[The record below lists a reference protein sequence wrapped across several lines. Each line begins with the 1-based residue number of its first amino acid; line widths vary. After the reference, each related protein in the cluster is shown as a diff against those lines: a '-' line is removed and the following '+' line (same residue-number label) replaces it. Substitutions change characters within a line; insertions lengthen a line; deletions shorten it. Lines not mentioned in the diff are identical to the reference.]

1 MIFLFFITR
10 TNFYLCAPNTLPRA
24 LTSKFVNRPL
34 LLLLPALA
42 ALGLTTQCQSSKPA
56 VTAAV
61 APATTPAAPKEYS
74 YTTAPND
81 PLGVRVYQLANGL
94 TVYLSD
100 YKNAPRIQT
109 YLAVRAGSKN
119 DPATATGLAH
129 YLEHMVFKGTSRLG
143 TKDWSKEKP
152 ELDKIEALY
161 ETYRGE
167 RNDPAARKRTYH
179 QIDSISG
186 VAARYA
192 VPNEYDKL
200 MGSMG
205 AKGSN
210 AHTSNEETVYQEDIP
225 SNQLE
230 KWAAVQSERLKEMV
244 PRLFHT
250 ELEAVYEEKNRGL
263 DSDFSKEF
271 EALNASLYPTHPYGT
286 QTTIGTIEHLQ
297 NPSITEIKKYFGQY
311 YVPNN
316 LALCLSGDLDYDQ
329 TIRLIDKYFGGLES
343 KPVPTF
349 ISPVEKPLTTPI
361 TKEVVG
367 PQSENVM
374 LGYRFAGKATRDA
387 LRLRML
393 DKILTNG
400 QAGLFDLDLNQQQK
414 VLQAQTFADL
424 NDDYS
429 THVLYGT
436 PRQGQQLADVQA
448 LMLAEIAKVKR
459 GDFPDW
465 LIPAIVNNEKLTRTK
480 SYESNEARA
489 SALYESFIE
498 RVSWADYL
506 KQNDDFATIT
516 KAEIIKFA
524 NDNYG
529 SNYVAVFKRN
539 GEDPNKVKVIK
550 PAITPVPANRDA
562 ASAFYTEVS
571 KLPSTELQPVFIDYK
586 KDIQTANIKPGLP
599 LYYTKNSEN
608 GLFSL
613 FYAIDLGTN
622 NNPLLDVATDY
633 LQYLGTGQYSAAQ
646 LQQEFYKLG
655 CSFAVSS
662 SQDRVLISLS
672 GLDSNLEPAMQLFE
686 QLLNNPR
693 PDAAALKNQVAGI
706 LKQRQDAKLNKGVI
720 LNQAMLNYAKYG
732 PRNPFTSVVPEAQLK
747 ALKPE
752 QLTSLLKSLPTYQHR
767 VLYYGPRPI
776 TELNTETSPQSKL
789 NPATGKREIQLGAV
803 GKRRGNGI
811 ADVLYSLHRT
821 PASLKPTP
829 PAKDFAEQP
838 LKDKKVYWV
847 DYKMV
852 QAEILFL
859 TKGDTYDR
867 LMVPTV
873 ALYNEYFGGG
883 MGSIVFQDLRESKAL
898 AYSAMSR
905 YANADKTGR
914 SNYIVS
920 YIGTQ
925 SDKLP
930 EAMAGMEG
938 LLTDMPLADANLAI
952 AKQSIRNSIATDRI
966 THEGVLLSYERA
978 RRLGLDYDVRRDVYD
993 QTQNMTFGELQKFQQ
1008 VKIKGQNQVIL
1019 VIGAK
1024 DRLNFKELAKYG
1036 TVQQL
1041 TLKEIFGY

>member
-1 MIFLFFITR
+1 M
-10 TNFYLCAPNTLPRA
+10 
-24 LTSKFVNRPL
+24 NRPL

-56 VTAAV
+56 ATAATTAPAVTA
-61 APATTPAAPKEYS
+61 PTPRAYRYE
-74 YTTAPND
+74 TAPND
-81 PLGVRVYQLANGL
+81 PLGVRVYTLANGL
-94 TVYLSD
+94 KVYLSD

-161 ETYRGE
+161 EVYRGE
-167 RNDPAARKRTYH
+167 RNDPLARKRTYH

-200 MGSMG
+200 MGSIG

-311 YVPNN
+311 YVPGNM
-316 LALCLSGDLDYDQ
+316 ALCLSGDLDYDQ
-329 TIRLIDKYFGGLES
+329 TIRLIDKYFGELPA
-343 KPVPTF
+343 KPAPTF
-349 ISPVEKPLTTPI
+349 TAPVEKPITTPLV
-361 TKEVVG
+361 KQVVG
-367 PQSENVM
+367 PASENVM
-374 LGYRFAGKATRDA
+374 LGYRLPGKATRDA

-436 PRQGQQLADVQA
+436 PRQGQKLEEVQA
-448 LMLAEIAKVKR
+448 LMLAEVAKVKR
-459 GDFPDW
+459 GDFPAW
-465 LIPAIVNNEKLTRTK
+465 LIPAIVNNEKLGRTK

-489 SALYESFIE
+489 SAMYESFIE
-498 RVSWADYL
+498 RVSWADYVQ
-506 KQNDDFATIT
+506 QNEDFATIT
-516 KAEIIKFA
+516 KAEIVKFA

-529 SNYVAVFKRN
+529 QNYVAVFKRT
-539 GEDPNKVKVIK
+539 GEDPNKVKVVK

-571 KLPSTELQPVFIDYK
+571 KLPNTELQPVFIDYK
-586 KDIQTANIKPGLP
+586 TDIEQDTIKPGLL
-599 LYYTKNSEN
+599 LYATRNREN
-608 GLFSL
+608 KLFSL

-693 PDAAALKNQVAGI
+693 TDAAALKNQVAGI

-732 PRNPFTSVVPEAQLK
+732 PRNPFTDMVPEAQLK
-747 ALKPE
+747 TLKPE
-752 QLTSLLKSLPTYQHR
+752 QLTALLKSLPTYQHR
-767 VLYYGPRPI
+767 VLYYGPREVAGI
-776 TELNTETSPQSKL
+776 TNVIRTE
-789 NPATGKREIQLGAV
+789 
-803 GKRRGNGI
+803 
-811 ADVLYSLHRT
+811 HRT
-821 PASLKPTP
+821 PAILKPDP
-829 PAKDFAEQP
+829 AAKDFAEQP

-859 TKGDTYDR
+859 TKGDIYDR
-867 LMVPTV
+867 TMAPTV

-914 SNYIVS
+914 SNYILS

-978 RRLGLDYDVRRDVYD
+978 RRLGLDYDLRRDVYD
-993 QTQNMTFGELQKFQQ
+993 QTQNMTFAELQKFQQ
-1008 VKIKGQNQVIL
+1008 AKIRGQNQVIL
-1019 VIGAK
+1019 VIGSK

>member
-1 MIFLFFITR
+1 MTK
-10 TNFYLCAPNTLPRA
+10 P
-24 LTSKFVNRPL
+24 S

-42 ALGLTTQCQSSKPA
+42 ALVLTTQCQSSKPA
-56 VTAAV
+56 ATAATV
-61 APATTPAAPKEYS
+61 PAITPAQPSAPKEYR
-74 YTTAPND
+74 YETAPND
-81 PLGVRVYQLANGL
+81 PLGVRVYHLANGL

-109 YLAVRAGSKN
+109 YIAVRAGSKN

-129 YLEHMVFKGTSRLG
+129 YLEHMVFKGTSQLG
-143 TKDWSKEKP
+143 TKDWGKEQA
-152 ELDKIEALY
+152 ELNKIEALY
-161 ETYRGE
+161 ETYRGQ

-200 MGSMG
+200 MGSIG
-205 AKGSN
+205 SKNSN
-210 AHTSNEETVYQEDIP
+210 AHTSNEETVYREDIP
-225 SNQLE
+225 SNQLD
-230 KWAAVQSERLKEMV
+230 KWAAVQSERFKEMV

-263 DSDFSKEF
+263 DSDFNKEYETLF
-271 EALNASLYPTHPYGT
+271 ASLYPTHPYGT

-297 NPSITEIKKYFGQY
+297 NPSITEIKKYFAQY

-316 LALCLSGDLDYDQ
+316 VALCLSGDLDYDQ
-329 TIRLIDKYFGGLES
+329 TIRLIDQYFGSWKAKL
-343 KPVPTF
+343 VPTF
-349 ISPVEKPLTTPI
+349 VPPVERVLLAPV
-361 TKEVVG
+361 TKEVLG
-367 PQSENVM
+367 PQAENVM
-374 LGYRFAGKATRDA
+374 LGYKINGKATHDG
-387 LRLRML
+387 LLLQML
-393 DKILTNG
+393 DKVLTNG

-414 VLQAQTFADL
+414 VLQAQSFTDL

-429 THVLYGT
+429 AHILYGT
-436 PRQGQQLADVQA
+436 PRQGQKLEEVQA
-448 LMLAEIAKVKR
+448 LMLAEVEKVKR

-465 LIPAIVNNEKLTRTK
+465 LIPAIVNNDRLQRTK

-489 SALYESFIE
+489 SAMYEAFIE
-498 RVSWADYL
+498 RVSWADYV
-506 KQNDDFATIT
+506 KQREDFATIT
-516 KAEIIKFA
+516 KAELVKFA
-524 NDNYG
+524 NDHYG
-529 SNYVAVFKRN
+529 QNYVAVFKRT
-539 GEDPNKVKVIK
+539 GTDPNTVKVVK

-562 ASAFYTEVS
+562 ASAFYTQVS
-571 KLPSTELQPVFIDYK
+571 KLPSTDLQPVFVDYK
-586 KDIQTANIKPGLP
+586 KDIQTAQIKSGLP
-599 LYYTKNSEN
+599 LYYTQNKEN

-633 LQYLGTGQYSAAQ
+633 LQYLGTGQYTAAQ

-655 CSFAVSS
+655 CFYAVSS
-662 SQDRVLISLS
+662 SQDRTLISLS
-672 GLDSNLEPAMQLFE
+672 GLDTNLEPALRLFE

-732 PRNPFTSVVPEAQLK
+732 ARNPFTNIVPEAQLK

-752 QLTSLLKSLPTYQHR
+752 QLTALLKSLPTYEHR
-767 VLYYGPRPI
+767 ILYYGPRPMTNEPPAI
-776 TELNTETSPQSKL
+776 VKGGPLPDPGLLWTLKNGHQT
-789 NPATGKREIQLGAV
+789 PAT
-803 GKRRGNGI
+803 
-811 ADVLYSLHRT
+811 
-821 PASLKPTP
+821 LKPAP
-829 PAKDFAEQP
+829 AAKDFAEQP

-859 TKGDTYDR
+859 TKGDVYSKT
-867 LMVPTV
+867 LAPTV

-898 AYSAMSR
+898 AYSASSR

-914 SNYIVS
+914 SNYIQS

-930 EAMAGMEG
+930 EAMSGMEA
-938 LLTDMPLADANLAI
+938 LLTDMPLADANLLI

-966 THEGVLLSYERA
+966 THEGILLSYERA
-978 RRLGLDYDVRRDVYD
+978 RRLGLDYDLRRDIYD

-1008 VKIKGQNQVIL
+1008 AKIKGQNQTIL
-1019 VIGAK
+1019 VIGSK

-1041 TLKEIFGY
+1041 TLPEIFGY

>member
-1 MIFLFFITR
+1 
-10 TNFYLCAPNTLPRA
+10 
-24 LTSKFVNRPL
+24 VNRPL

-42 ALGLTTQCQSSKPA
+42 ALGLTTQCQTSKPA
-56 VTAAV
+56 TA
-61 APATTPAAPKEYS
+61 PAAPAPTSSDYRYE
-74 YTTAPND
+74 TAPND
-81 PLGVRVYQLANGL
+81 PLGVRVYTLANGL
-94 TVYLSD
+94 KVYLSD

-129 YLEHMVFKGTSRLG
+129 YLEHMVFKGTSRLS

-152 ELDKIEALY
+152 ELDKIEGLY
-161 ETYRGE
+161 ETYRSQ

-200 MGSMG
+200 MGSIG

-311 YVPNN
+311 YVPGNM
-316 LALCLSGDLDYDQ
+316 ALCLSGDLDYDQ
-329 TIRLIDKYFGGLES
+329 TIRLIDKYFGGLPS
-343 KPVPTF
+343 KPAPTF
-349 ISPVEKPLTTPI
+349 NAPVEQPI
-361 TKEVVG
+361 TAPIVKEVVG

-374 LGYRFAGKATRDA
+374 LGYRFAGKATRDG

-436 PRQGQQLADVQA
+436 PRQGQKLEEVQA
-448 LMLAEIAKVKR
+448 LMLAELAKVKR

-465 LIPAIVNNEKLTRTK
+465 LIPAIVNNEELSRTK

-506 KQNDDFATIT
+506 KQNADFATIT
-516 KAEIIKFA
+516 KAEIVKFA

-529 SNYVAVFKRN
+529 ANYVSVFKRN
-539 GEDPNKVKVIK
+539 GQDPNKVKVIK

-586 KDIQTANIKPGLP
+586 KDIQTAEIKPGLP
-599 LYYTKNSEN
+599 LYYTKNKEN
-608 GLFSL
+608 ELFSL

-646 LQQEFYKLG
+646 LQQEFYKLC

-686 QLLNNPR
+686 QVLNNPR
-693 PDAAALKNQVAGI
+693 ADAAALKNQVAGI

-732 PRNPFTSVVPEAQLK
+732 SRNPFTDIVPEAKLK
-747 ALKPE
+747 TLKPE
-752 QLTSLLKSLPTYQHR
+752 QLTALLKSLPTYQHR
-767 VLYYGPRPI
+767 VLYYGPREVTGI
-776 TELNTETSPQSKL
+776 TTAIRTKHQTPVALKPA
-789 NPATGKREIQLGAV
+789 PAT
-803 GKRRGNGI
+803 
-811 ADVLYSLHRT
+811 
-821 PASLKPTP
+821 
-829 PAKDFAEQP
+829 KDFAEQP

-847 DYKMV
+847 DYNMV

-859 TKGDTYDR
+859 TKGDIYDR
-867 LMVPTV
+867 TMAPTV

-914 SNYIVS
+914 SNYILS

-978 RRLGLDYDVRRDVYD
+978 RRLGLDYDLRRDVYD
-993 QTQNMTFGELQKFQQ
+993 QTQNMTFAELQKFQQ
-1008 VKIKGQNQVIL
+1008 AKIKGQNQVIL
-1019 VIGAK
+1019 VIGSK

>member
-1 MIFLFFITR
+1 M
-10 TNFYLCAPNTLPRA
+10 
-24 LTSKFVNRPL
+24 NRPL

-56 VTAAV
+56 VTAAAV
-61 APATTPAAPKEYS
+61 APAISTATPKEYS

-81 PLGVRVYQLANGL
+81 PLSVRVYQLANGL

-119 DPATATGLAH
+119 DPAAATGLAH

-161 ETYRGE
+161 EKYRGE
-167 RNDPAARKRTYH
+167 RNDPVARKRTYH
-179 QIDSISG
+179 QIDSVSG

-200 MGSMG
+200 MGSIG

-230 KWAAVQSERLKEMV
+230 KWAAVQSERVKEMV

-263 DSDFSKEF
+263 DSDFNKEF
-271 EALNASLYPTHPYGT
+271 ETLNASLYPTHPYGT

-316 LALCLSGDLDYDQ
+316 MALCLSGDLDYDQ
-329 TIRLIDKYFGGLES
+329 TIRLIDKYFGELQS
-343 KPVPTF
+343 KPVPAFNAPT
-349 ISPVEKPLTTPI
+349 EKPITAPI
-361 TKEVVG
+361 IKEVVG

-374 LGYRFAGKATRDA
+374 LGYRFAGKATRDG

-393 DKILTNG
+393 DKIMTNG

-436 PRQGQQLADVQA
+436 PRQGQKLEDVQG
-448 LMLAEIAKVKR
+448 LMLAEIAKVQR

-465 LIPAIVNNEKLTRTK
+465 LIPAIVNNEKLSRTK

-489 SALYESFIE
+489 SAMYEAFIE
-498 RVSWADYL
+498 RVSWVDYV
-506 KQNDDFATIT
+506 KQNEDFATIT
-516 KAEIIKFA
+516 KAEIVKFA
-524 NDNYG
+524 HDHYG
-529 SNYVAVFKRN
+529 TNYVAVFKRN

-562 ASAFYTEVS
+562 ASAYYKEVS
-571 KLPSTELQPVFIDYK
+571 ALPSTELQPVFIDYK
-586 KDIQTANIKPGLP
+586 KDIQTADIKPGLP

-633 LQYLGTGQYSAAQ
+633 LQYLGTGQYTAAQ

-732 PRNPFTSVVPEAQLK
+732 PRNPFTDVVSEAQLK
-747 ALKPE
+747 TLKPE
-752 QLTSLLKSLPTYQHR
+752 QLTALLKSLPTYEHR
-767 VLYYGPRPI
+767 VLYYGPRELDADTGVASENPTHQVRLSYVLK
-776 TELNTETSPQSKL
+776 TE
-789 NPATGKREIQLGAV
+789 
-803 GKRRGNGI
+803 
-811 ADVLYSLHRT
+811 HRT
-821 PASLKPTP
+821 PAKLKPTP

-859 TKGDTYDR
+859 TKGDIYDR
-867 LMVPTV
+867 TMAPTV

-914 SNYIVS
+914 SNYILS

-930 EAMAGMEG
+930 EAMSGMES
-938 LLTDMPLADANLAI
+938 LLTDMPLADANLVI

-1008 VKIKGQNQVIL
+1008 AKIKGQNQVIL
-1019 VIGAK
+1019 VIGSK

>member
-1 MIFLFFITR
+1 LFFESPGNLSAPFVKN
-10 TNFYLCAPNTLPRA
+10 NF
-24 LTSKFVNRPL
+24 L
-34 LLLLPALA
+34 LLIPALA

-56 VTAAV
+56 VTAA
-61 APATTPAAPKEYS
+61 ATPVSVPAAPVAAKEYRYES
-74 YTTAPND
+74 IPGD
-81 PLGVRVYQLANGL
+81 PLGVRIYKLDNGL

-100 YKNAPRIQT
+100 YKDAPRIQT

-119 DPATATGLAH
+119 DPAAATGLAH

-143 TKDWSKEKP
+143 TQDWAKEKV

-161 ETYRGE
+161 ETYRGQ
-167 RNDPAARKRTYH
+167 RNDAAARKRTYH

-186 VAARYA
+186 VAAKYA
-192 VPNEYDKL
+192 VPNEYDKV
-200 MGSMG
+200 MGAIG

-230 KWAAVQSERLKEMV
+230 KWAAIQAERLREMV

-263 DSDFSKEF
+263 DSDFNKEF

-297 NPSITEIKKYFGQY
+297 NPSITEIKKYFGEY

-316 LALCLSGDLDYDQ
+316 VALCLSGDLNFDQ
-329 TIRLIDKYFGGLES
+329 TIRLIDKYFGAMPS
-343 KPVPTF
+343 KPVPVF
-349 ISPVEKPLTTPI
+349 NAPVEAPITAPI
-361 TKEVVG
+361 TKEILG

-374 LGYRFAGKATRDA
+374 LGYRLPGKASKDA
-387 LRLRML
+387 VRLRMM

-400 QAGLFDLDLNQQQK
+400 QAGLIDLDLNQQQK
-414 VLQAQTFADL
+414 VLEAASFTEM

-429 THVLYGT
+429 THVIYGT
-436 PRQGQQLADVQA
+436 PRAGQKLEDVKALLQGEL
-448 LMLAEIAKVKR
+448 AKVKA
-459 GDFPDW
+459 GNFPDW
-465 LIPAIVNNEKLTRTK
+465 LVPAIINNEKLTRTK

-489 SALYESFIE
+489 SAMYEAFIE
-498 RVSWADYL
+498 RIDWKDYL
-506 KQNDDFATIT
+506 KQQDDFGTIT
-516 KAEIIKFA
+516 KAEIVKFA

-529 SNYVAVFKRN
+529 ENYVTVFKRT
-539 GEDPNKVKVIK
+539 GTDPNKVKVVK
-550 PAITPVPANRDA
+550 PAITPVPANRDVS
-562 ASAFYTEVS
+562 SAFYKQLTA
-571 KLPSTELQPVFIDYK
+571 LPSTELQPVFVDYK
-586 KDIQTANIKPGLP
+586 KDIQETEIKPGLP
-599 LYYTKNSEN
+599 LYYTHNAEN
-608 GLFSL
+608 GLFNLSYV
-613 FYAIDLGTN
+613 FDLGKN
-622 NNPLLDVATDY
+622 NDPRWGLASDY
-633 LQYLGTGQYSAAQ
+633 LQYLGTGSYSAAQ

-655 CSFAVSS
+655 CSFNVSS
-662 SQDRVLISLS
+662 GPDRIFVTLN
-672 GLDSNLEPAMQLFE
+672 GLDSNMEPALKLFE
-686 QLLNNPR
+686 QLMNAPK
-693 PDAAALKNQVAGI
+693 PDAVALKNMVAGV
-706 LKQRQDAKLNKGVI
+706 LKQRQDAKLEKRVI
-720 LNQAMLNYAKYG
+720 LNQAMVNYVKYG
-732 PRNPFTSVVPEAQLK
+732 PKNPFTNNLSEKELK

-752 QLTSLLKSLPTYQHR
+752 QLTSLIKKLETYQHR
-767 VLYYGPRPI
+767 VLYYGPR
-776 TELNTETSPQSKL
+776 QQD
-789 NPATGKREIQLGAV
+789 ATVAV
-803 GKRRGNGI
+803 VK
-811 ADVLYSLHRT
+811 AAHPT
-821 PASLKPTP
+821 PAKLTP
-829 PAKDFAEQP
+829 APAAKEFAEQP
-838 LKDKKVYWV
+838 MKDKKVYWV
-847 DYKMV
+847 DYNMV

-859 TKGDTYDR
+859 TKGDLYSKE
-867 LMVPTV
+867 MVPTV

-914 SNYIVS
+914 SNYILS

-930 EAMAGMEG
+930 EAMSGMES
-938 LLTDMPLADANLAI
+938 LLTDMPMADANLVI

-1008 VKIKGQNQVIL
+1008 AKIRGQNQVIL
-1019 VIGAK
+1019 VIGSK

>member
-1 MIFLFFITR
+1 
-10 TNFYLCAPNTLPRA
+10 
-24 LTSKFVNRPL
+24 
-34 LLLLPALA
+34 
-42 ALGLTTQCQSSKPA
+42 
-56 VTAAV
+56 
-61 APATTPAAPKEYS
+61 
-74 YTTAPND
+74 
-81 PLGVRVYQLANGL
+81 
-94 TVYLSD
+94 
-100 YKNAPRIQT
+100 
-109 YLAVRAGSKN
+109 
-119 DPATATGLAH
+119 
-129 YLEHMVFKGTSRLG
+129 MVFKGTSKLG
-143 TKDWSKEKP
+143 TKDWGKEQV
-152 ELDKIEALY
+152 ELNKIEALY
-161 ETYRGE
+161 ETYRSQ

-200 MGSMG
+200 MGSIG
-205 AKGSN
+205 SKNSN

-230 KWAAVQSERLKEMV
+230 KWSAVQAERFKEMV

-263 DSDFSKEF
+263 DSDFNKEF

-297 NPSITEIKKYFGQY
+297 NPSITEIKKYFTEY

-316 LALCLSGDLDYDQ
+316 VALCLSGDLDYDQ
-329 TIRLIDKYFGGLES
+329 TIRLIDKHFGDWQQ
-343 KPVPTF
+343 KPVPAFNVPT
-349 ISPVEKPLTTPI
+349 EQPI
-361 TKEVVG
+361 TAPIVKEVVG

-374 LGYRFAGKATRDA
+374 LGYRLGGKATRDG

-414 VLQAQTFADL
+414 VLQAQTFADA

-436 PRQGQQLADVQA
+436 PRQGQSLDEVKA
-448 LMLAEIAKVKR
+448 LMLAEVEKVKK

-465 LIPAIVNNEKLTRTK
+465 LIPAIVNNETLSRTK

-489 SALYESFIE
+489 SAMYEAFIE
-498 RVSWADYL
+498 RVSWADYV
-506 KQNDDFATIT
+506 KQNADFGTIT
-516 KAEIIKFA
+516 KAEIVQFA
-524 NDNYG
+524 KEHYG
-529 SNYVAVFKRN
+529 PNYVAVYKRT
-539 GEDPNKVKVIK
+539 GKDPNTVKVVK

-562 ASAFYTEVS
+562 ASAYYTEVS
-571 KLPSTELQPVFIDYK
+571 KLPSTELQPVFVDYK

-622 NNPLLDVATDY
+622 NLPLLDVATDY

-662 SQDRVLISLS
+662 SQDRVLVSLS
-672 GLDSNLEPAMQLFE
+672 GLDSNLEPALKLFE

-732 PRNPFTSVVPEAQLK
+732 PRNPFTNIVPEAQLK

-752 QLTSLLKSLPTYQHR
+752 QLTALLKSLPTYEHR
-767 VLYYGPRPI
+767 VLYYGPREVASI
-776 TELNTETSPQSKL
+776 TNAIRAEHKT
-789 NPATGKREIQLGAV
+789 PAT
-803 GKRRGNGI
+803 
-811 ADVLYSLHRT
+811 
-821 PASLKPTP
+821 LKPDP
-829 PAKDFAEQP
+829 AAKDFAEQP
-838 LKDKKVYWV
+838 LNQKKVYWV
-847 DYKMV
+847 DYNMV

-859 TKGDTYDR
+859 TKGDVYSKA
-867 LMVPTV
+867 LAPTV

-914 SNYIVS
+914 SNYILS

-930 EAMAGMEG
+930 EAMSGMEA
-938 LLTDMPLADANLAI
+938 LLTDMPMADANLVI

-966 THEGVLLSYERA
+966 THEAVLLSYERA
-978 RRLGLDYDVRRDVYD
+978 RRLGLDYDLRRDVYE
-993 QTQNMTFGELQKFQQ
+993 QTQNMTFSELQKFQQ
-1008 VKIKGQNQVIL
+1008 AKIKGQNQVIL
-1019 VIGAK
+1019 VIGSK

-1036 TVQQL
+1036 DVQQL

>member
-1 MIFLFFITR
+1 
-10 TNFYLCAPNTLPRA
+10 LCPCKLPRA
-24 LTSKFVNRPL
+24 LTSKFVNKPL

-56 VTAAV
+56 VTAAAT
-61 APATTPAAPKEYS
+61 APASAPAAPKEYR
-74 YTTAPND
+74 YETAPND
-81 PLGVRVYQLANGL
+81 PLGVRVYKLDNGL

-109 YLAVRAGSKN
+109 YVAVRAGSKN

-129 YLEHMVFKGTSRLG
+129 YLEHMVFKGTSKLG

-161 ETYRGE
+161 EKYRGE
-167 RNDPAARKRTYH
+167 RNDPVARKRTYH

-200 MGSMG
+200 MGSIG

-230 KWAAVQSERLKEMV
+230 KWAAVQAERLQEMV

-263 DSDFSKEF
+263 DSDFNKEF
-271 EALNASLYPTHPYGT
+271 ETLNASLYPTHPYGT

-316 LALCLSGDLDYDQ
+316 IALCLSGDLDYDQ
-329 TIRLIDKYFGGLES
+329 TIRLIDKYFGGLAS
-343 KPVPTF
+343 KPVPAF
-349 ISPVEKPLTTPI
+349 NAPVEQPLTAPI

-374 LGYRFAGKATRDA
+374 LGYRFVGKATRDG

-436 PRQGQQLADVQA
+436 PRQGQKLEDVQA
-448 LMLAEIAKVKR
+448 LMLAEVAKVKR

-465 LIPAIVNNEKLTRTK
+465 LIPAIVNNEKLSRTK

-489 SALYESFIE
+489 SAMYEAFIE
-498 RVSWADYL
+498 RVSWADYV
-506 KQNDDFATIT
+506 KQNEDFATIT
-516 KAEIIKFA
+516 KAEIVQFA

-529 SNYVAVFKRN
+529 QNYVAVFKRT
-539 GEDPNKVKVIK
+539 GEDPNKVKVVK

-562 ASAFYTEVS
+562 ASTYYKEVS
-571 KLPSTELQPVFIDYK
+571 ALPSSELKPVFIDYK
-586 KDIQTANIKPGLP
+586 KDIQTADIKPGLP
-599 LYYTKNSEN
+599 LYYTRNTEN

-752 QLTSLLKSLPTYQHR
+752 QLTALLKSLPTYQHR
-767 VLYYGPRPI
+767 VLYYGPRDISKVTISAVNKQGVNKPRPAHATPVGGWGIFELVVMEHHTPENLRPI
-776 TELNTETSPQSKL
+776 
-789 NPATGKREIQLGAV
+789 PA
-803 GKRRGNGI
+803 
-811 ADVLYSLHRT
+811 
-821 PASLKPTP
+821 
-829 PAKDFAEQP
+829 AKDFAEQP

-859 TKGDTYDR
+859 TKGDIYDR
-867 LMVPTV
+867 TMAPTV

-914 SNYIVS
+914 SNYILS

-978 RRLGLDYDVRRDVYD
+978 RRLGLDYDLRRDVYD
-993 QTQNMTFGELQKFQQ
+993 QTQNMTFAELQKFQQ
-1008 VKIKGQNQVIL
+1008 AKIRGQNQVIL

>member
-1 MIFLFFITR
+1 M
-10 TNFYLCAPNTLPRA
+10 
-24 LTSKFVNRPL
+24 NRPL

-56 VTAAV
+56 AV
-61 APATTPAAPKEYS
+61 AATTPPAASPAPAKEYR
-74 YTTAPND
+74 YETAPND
-81 PLGVRVYQLANGL
+81 PLGVRVYKLDNGL

-109 YLAVRAGSKN
+109 YVAVRAGSKN

-129 YLEHMVFKGTSRLG
+129 YLEHMVFKGTSKLG
-143 TKDWSKEKP
+143 TKDWAKEKP

-161 ETYRGE
+161 EKYRGE
-167 RNDPAARKRTYH
+167 RTDLAARKRTYH

-200 MGSMG
+200 MGSIG

-230 KWAAVQSERLKEMV
+230 KWAAVQSERFTEMV

-271 EALNASLYPTHPYGT
+271 EALNAGLYPTHPYGT

-297 NPSITEIKKYFGQY
+297 NPSITEIKKYFSQY
-311 YVPNN
+311 YVPSNV
-316 LALCLSGDLDYDQ
+316 ALCLSGDLDYDQ
-329 TIRLIDKYFGGLES
+329 TIRLIDKYFGAWQG
-343 KPVPTF
+343 KPAPAFVA
-349 ISPVEKPLTTPI
+349 PVEQPLTAPI
-361 TKEVVG
+361 TKEVLG

-374 LGYRFAGKATRDA
+374 VGYRFPGKATRDA

-436 PRQGQQLADVQA
+436 PRQGQKLEAVQA
-448 LMLAEIAKVKR
+448 LMLAEVAKVKR

-465 LIPAIVNNEKLTRTK
+465 LIPAIVNNEKLSRTK

-489 SALYESFIE
+489 TAMYEAFIE
-498 RVSWADYL
+498 RVSWADYV
-506 KQNDDFATIT
+506 KQNEDFATIT

-529 SNYVAVFKRN
+529 QNYVAVFKRT
-539 GEDPNKVKVIK
+539 GEDPNKVKVVK

-562 ASAFYTEVS
+562 ASAYYKEVS
-571 KLPSTELQPVFIDYK
+571 ALPSTELKPVFIDYK
-586 KDIQTANIKPGLP
+586 KDIQTAEIKPGLP
-599 LYYTKNSEN
+599 LYYTRNTEN

-613 FYAIDLGTN
+613 FYAIDLGTT

-633 LQYLGTGQYSAAQ
+633 VQYLGTGQYSAAQ

-655 CSFAVSS
+655 CSFAISS

-686 QLLNNPR
+686 QVLNNPR

-706 LKQRQDAKLNKGVI
+706 LKQRQDAKLSKGVI

-732 PRNPFTSVVPEAQLK
+732 PRNPFTNIVSEAQLK
-747 ALKPE
+747 VLKPE

-767 VLYYGPRPI
+767 VLYYGPR
-776 TELNTETSPQSKL
+776 ELAGTANVIRADHKT
-789 NPATGKREIQLGAV
+789 PAT
-803 GKRRGNGI
+803 
-811 ADVLYSLHRT
+811 
-821 PASLKPTP
+821 LKPVP

-847 DYKMV
+847 DYNMV

-859 TKGDTYDR
+859 TKGDVYDR
-867 LMVPTV
+867 MLAPTV

-914 SNYIVS
+914 SNYILS

-978 RRLGLDYDVRRDVYD
+978 RRLGLDYDLRRDVYE

-1008 VKIKGQNQVIL
+1008 AKIKGQNQVIL
-1019 VIGAK
+1019 VIGSK

-1041 TLKEIFGY
+1041 TLQEIFGY

>member
-1 MIFLFFITR
+1 VPLIVI
-10 TNFYLCAPNTLPRA
+10 PRA
-24 LTSKFVNRPL
+24 LTSLFVNRPL

-56 VTAAV
+56 AV
-61 APATTPAAPKEYS
+61 AATTAPAASPAPAKEYR
-74 YTTAPND
+74 YETAPND
-81 PLGVRVYQLANGL
+81 PLGVRVYKLDNGL

-109 YLAVRAGSKN
+109 YVAVRAGSKN

-129 YLEHMVFKGTSRLG
+129 YLEHMVFKGTSKLG
-143 TKDWSKEKP
+143 TKDWAKEKP

-161 ETYRGE
+161 EKYRGE

-200 MGSMG
+200 MGSIG

-225 SNQLE
+225 SNQIE
-230 KWAAVQSERLKEMV
+230 KWAAVQAERFTEMV

-271 EALNASLYPTHPYGT
+271 EALNASLYPSHPYGT

-297 NPSITEIKKYFGQY
+297 NPSITEIKKYFNQY
-311 YVPNN
+311 YVPGNV
-316 LALCLSGDLDYDQ
+316 ALCLSGDLDYDQ
-329 TIRLIDKYFGGLES
+329 TIRLIDKYFGSWQG
-343 KPVPTF
+343 KPAPAFVA
-349 ISPVEKPLTTPI
+349 PVEKPVTVPI
-361 TKEVVG
+361 TKEVLG

-374 LGYRFAGKATRDA
+374 VGYRFPGKASRDA

-436 PRQGQQLADVQA
+436 PRQGQKLEEVQA
-448 LMLAEIAKVKR
+448 LMLAEVAKVKR

-465 LIPAIVNNEKLTRTK
+465 LIPAIVNNEKLNRTK

-489 SALYESFIE
+489 SAMYEAFIE
-498 RVSWADYL
+498 RVSWADYV
-506 KQNDDFATIT
+506 KQNEDFATIT
-516 KAEIIKFA
+516 KAEIVKFA

-529 SNYVAVFKRN
+529 QNYVAVFKRT
-539 GEDPNKVKVIK
+539 GEDPNKVKVVK

-562 ASAFYTEVS
+562 ASAYYKEVS
-571 KLPSTELQPVFIDYK
+571 ALPSTELKPVFIDYK

-599 LYYTKNSEN
+599 LYYTKNTEN

-686 QLLNNPR
+686 QLLSNPR

-732 PRNPFTSVVPEAQLK
+732 PRNPFTDIVPEAQLK

-767 VLYYGPRPI
+767 VLYYGPR
-776 TELNTETSPQSKL
+776 ELASTTS
-789 NPATGKREIQLGAV
+789 AIR
-803 GKRRGNGI
+803 
-811 ADVLYSLHRT
+811 ADHRT
-821 PASLKPTP
+821 PASLKQTP

-859 TKGDTYDR
+859 TKGDIYDR
-867 LMVPTV
+867 TMAPTV

-914 SNYIVS
+914 SNYILS

-930 EAMAGMEG
+930 EAMSGMES

-978 RRLGLDYDVRRDVYD
+978 RRLGLDYDLRRDVYD
-993 QTQNMTFGELQKFQQ
+993 QTQNMTFAELQKFQQ
-1008 VKIKGQNQVIL
+1008 AKIRGQNQVIL
-1019 VIGAK
+1019 VIGSK

>member
-1 MIFLFFITR
+1 VPFIE
-10 TNFYLCAPNTLPRA
+10 NPRA
-24 LTSKFVNRPL
+24 LTNLFVNRPL

-56 VTAAV
+56 ATAA
-61 APATTPAAPKEYS
+61 ATTPTATAVAPKEYR
-74 YTTAPND
+74 YETAPND
-81 PLGVRVYQLANGL
+81 PLGVRVYKLDNGL

-109 YLAVRAGSKN
+109 YVAVRAGSKN

-129 YLEHMVFKGTSRLG
+129 YLEHMVFKGTSKLG

-167 RNDPAARKRTYH
+167 RNDPVARKRTYH
-179 QIDSISG
+179 QIDSVSG

-200 MGSMG
+200 MGSIG

-230 KWAAVQSERLKEMV
+230 KWAAVQSERFTEMV

-311 YVPNN
+311 YVPGNV
-316 LALCLSGDLDYDQ
+316 ALCLSGDLDYDQ
-329 TIRLIDKYFGGLES
+329 TIRLIDKYFGPWQG
-343 KPVPTF
+343 KPAPTF
-349 ISPVEKPLTTPI
+349 VAPVEKPITAPI
-361 TKEVVG
+361 TKEVLG

-374 LGYRFAGKATRDA
+374 LGYRFPGKATRDA

-393 DKILTNG
+393 DRILTNG

-436 PRQGQQLADVQA
+436 PRQGQKLEEVQA
-448 LMLAEIAKVKR
+448 LMLAEVAKVKR

-465 LIPAIVNNEKLTRTK
+465 LIPAIVNNEKLSRTK

-489 SALYESFIE
+489 SAMYEAFIE

-506 KQNDDFATIT
+506 KQNEDFATIT
-516 KAEIIKFA
+516 KAEIVKFA

-529 SNYVAVFKRN
+529 QNYVAVFKRT
-539 GEDPNKVKVIK
+539 GEDPNKVKVVK
-550 PAITPVPANRDA
+550 PAITPVPANREA
-562 ASAFYTEVS
+562 ASAYYKEVS
-571 KLPSTELQPVFIDYK
+571 ALPSTELKPVFIDYK
-586 KDIQTANIKPGLP
+586 KDIQTADIKPGLP

-672 GLDSNLEPAMQLFE
+672 GLDSNLEPAMTLFE

-732 PRNPFTSVVPEAQLK
+732 PRNPFTDIVPEAKLK

-767 VLYYGPRPI
+767 ALYYGPR
-776 TELNTETSPQSKL
+776 ELASTTS
-789 NPATGKREIQLGAV
+789 AIR
-803 GKRRGNGI
+803 
-811 ADVLYSLHRT
+811 ADHRT

-829 PAKDFAEQP
+829 PSKDFAEQP

-859 TKGDTYDR
+859 TKGDIYDR
-867 LMVPTV
+867 TMAPTV

-914 SNYIVS
+914 SNYILS

-978 RRLGLDYDVRRDVYD
+978 RRLGLDYDLRRDVYD
-993 QTQNMTFGELQKFQQ
+993 QTQNMTFAELQKFQQ
-1008 VKIKGQNQVIL
+1008 AKIRGQNQVIL
-1019 VIGAK
+1019 VIGSK

>member
-1 MIFLFFITR
+1 M
-10 TNFYLCAPNTLPRA
+10 
-24 LTSKFVNRPL
+24 
-34 LLLLPALA
+34 LLLPALA

-56 VTAAV
+56 AV
-61 APATTPAAPKEYS
+61 AATTAPAASPAPAKDYRYE
-74 YTTAPND
+74 TAPND
-81 PLGVRVYQLANGL
+81 PLGVRVYKLDNGL

-109 YLAVRAGSKN
+109 YVAVRAGSKN

-129 YLEHMVFKGTSRLG
+129 YLEHMVFKGTSKLG
-143 TKDWSKEKP
+143 TKDWSKEKL
-152 ELDKIEALY
+152 ELNKIEALY

-167 RNDPAARKRTYH
+167 RNDPVARKRTYH

-200 MGSMG
+200 MGSIG

-230 KWAAVQSERLKEMV
+230 KWAAVQSERFQEMV

-316 LALCLSGDLDYDQ
+316 IALCLSGDLDYDQ
-329 TIRLIDKYFGGLES
+329 TIRLIDKYFGGLAS
-343 KPVPTF
+343 KPVPAF
-349 ISPVEKPLTTPI
+349 NPPVEKPITAPI
-361 TKEVVG
+361 VKEVVG

-374 LGYRFAGKATRDA
+374 LGYRFPGKATRDA

-436 PRQGQQLADVQA
+436 PRQGQKLEEVQA
-448 LMLAEIAKVKR
+448 LMLAEVAKVKR

-465 LIPAIVNNEKLTRTK
+465 LIPAIVNNEKLSRTK

-489 SALYESFIE
+489 SAMYEAFIE
-498 RVSWADYL
+498 RVSWTDYL
-506 KQNDDFATIT
+506 KQNEDFATIT
-516 KAEIIKFA
+516 KAEIVQFA
-524 NDNYG
+524 NDHYG
-529 SNYVAVFKRN
+529 PNYVAVFKRT
-539 GEDPNKVKVIK
+539 GEDPNKVKVVK

-571 KLPSTELQPVFIDYK
+571 KLPSTELKPVFLDYK
-586 KDIQTANIKPGLP
+586 KDIQTADIKPGLP
-599 LYYTKNSEN
+599 LYYTKNTEN

-732 PRNPFTSVVPEAQLK
+732 PRNPFTNMVPEAQLK

-752 QLTSLLKSLPTYQHR
+752 QLTALLKSLPTYQHR
-767 VLYYGPRPI
+767 VLYYGPR
-776 TELNTETSPQSKL
+776 EVND
-789 NPATGKREIQLGAV
+789 NLGYV
-803 GKRRGNGI
+803 TTPGI
-811 ADVLYSLHRT
+811 AKLIKTVHKT
-821 PASLKPTP
+821 PASLKPVP

-914 SNYIVS
+914 SNYILS

-938 LLTDMPLADANLAI
+938 LLTDMPLADANLVI

-978 RRLGLDYDVRRDVYD
+978 RRLGLDYDLRRDVYD
-993 QTQNMTFGELQKFQQ
+993 QTQNMTFAELQKFQQ
-1008 VKIKGQNQVIL
+1008 AKIRGQNQVIL

>member
-1 MIFLFFITR
+1 MTTTWQDKAAELIFLFFITR
-10 TNFYLCAPNTLPRA
+10 TNFYLCAPDTLPRA
-24 LTSKFVNRPL
+24 LTSTFVNRPL

-56 VTAAV
+56 ATATAIAQAV
-61 APATTPAAPKEYS
+61 APAAAKEYR
-74 YTTAPND
+74 YETAPND
-81 PLGVRVYQLANGL
+81 PLGVRVYKLANGL
-94 TVYLSD
+94 TVHLSD

-161 ETYRGE
+161 EVYRGE
-167 RNDPAARKRTYH
+167 RNDPLARKRTYH

-192 VPNEYDKL
+192 IPNEYDKL
-200 MGSMG
+200 MGSIG

-311 YVPNN
+311 YVPGNM
-316 LALCLSGDLDYDQ
+316 ALCLSGDLDYDQ
-329 TIRLIDKYFGGLES
+329 TIRLIDKYFGELPS
-343 KPVPTF
+343 KPAPTF
-349 ISPVEKPLTTPI
+349 TAPAEKPITTPLV
-361 TKEVVG
+361 KEVVG

-374 LGYRFAGKATRDA
+374 LGYRLPGKATRDG

-436 PRQGQQLADVQA
+436 PRQGQKLEDVKG
-448 LMLAEIAKVKR
+448 LMLAEVEKVKR

-465 LIPAIVNNEKLTRTK
+465 LIPAIVNNEKLSRTK

-489 SALYESFIE
+489 SAMYESFIE
-498 RVSWADYL
+498 RVSWADYVR
-506 KQNDDFATIT
+506 QNEDFATIT
-516 KAEIIKFA
+516 KAEIVKFA

-529 SNYVAVFKRN
+529 QDYVAVFKRT
-539 GEDPNKVKVIK
+539 GKDPNTVKVIK

-562 ASAFYTEVS
+562 ASAYYTEVS
-571 KLPSTELQPVFIDYK
+571 KLPSTQLKPVFIDYK
-586 KDIQTANIKPGLP
+586 KDIQTVEVQPGLP
-599 LYYTKNSEN
+599 LYYTRNTEN

-672 GLDSNLEPAMQLFE
+672 GLDSNLEPALKLFE
-686 QLLNNPR
+686 QLLNSPR

-732 PRNPFTSVVPEAQLK
+732 PRNPFTDVVSEVQLK

-752 QLTSLLKSLPTYQHR
+752 QLTTLLKSLPTYQHR
-767 VLYYGPRPI
+767 VLYYGPREVAGVTNVI
-776 TELNTETSPQSKL
+776 RTEHQT
-789 NPATGKREIQLGAV
+789 PAT
-803 GKRRGNGI
+803 
-811 ADVLYSLHRT
+811 
-821 PASLKPTP
+821 LKPDP
-829 PAKDFAEQP
+829 AAKDFAEQP

-847 DYKMV
+847 DYNMV

-859 TKGDTYDR
+859 TKGDIYDR
-867 LMVPTV
+867 TMAPTV

-914 SNYIVS
+914 SNYVIS

-930 EAMAGMEG
+930 EAMSGMES

-978 RRLGLDYDVRRDVYD
+978 RRLGLDYDLRRDVYD
-993 QTQNMTFGELQKFQQ
+993 QTQNMTFAELQKFQQ
-1008 VKIKGQNQVIL
+1008 AKIRGQNQVIL
-1019 VIGAK
+1019 VIGSK

-1036 TVQQL
+1036 AVQQL

>member
-1 MIFLFFITR
+1 ML
-10 TNFYLCAPNTLPRA
+10 
-24 LTSKFVNRPL
+24 V
-34 LLLLPALA
+34 LPAVA
-42 ALGLTTQCQSSKPA
+42 ALVLTTQCQSSKPA
-56 VTAAV
+56 TTAAAL
-61 APATTPAAPKEYS
+61 APASAPIAPKEYS

-81 PLGVRVYQLANGL
+81 PLGVRVYKLSNSL

-109 YLAVRAGSKN
+109 YVAVRAGSKN

-129 YLEHMVFKGTSRLG
+129 YLEHMVFKGTSHLG
-143 TKDWSKEKP
+143 TKDYAKEKI

-161 ETYRGE
+161 EVYRGE
-167 RNDPAARKRTYH
+167 RNDPMARKRTYH

-200 MGSMG
+200 MGSIG
-205 AKGSN
+205 SKGSN

-230 KWAAVQSERLKEMV
+230 KWAAVQAERFTEMV

-263 DSDFSKEF
+263 DSDFNKEF

-297 NPSITEIKKYFGQY
+297 NPSITEIKKYFTQY

-316 LALCLSGDLDYDQ
+316 VALCLSGDLDYDQ
-329 TIRLIDKYFGGLES
+329 TIRLIDKYFGS
-343 KPVPTF
+343 WQQQPVPAF
-349 ISPVEKPLTTPI
+349 NAPVEKPITAAI
-361 TKEVVG
+361 TKEVLG

-374 LGYRFAGKATRDA
+374 LGYRLPGKATRDG

-414 VLQAQTFADL
+414 VLQSQTFADL

-436 PRQGQQLADVQA
+436 PRQGQSLDEVKA
-448 LMLAEIAKVKR
+448 LMLAEVEKVKR

-465 LIPAIVNNEKLTRTK
+465 LIPAVVNNETLQRTK

-489 SALYESFIE
+489 SAMYESFIE
-498 RVSWADYL
+498 RVSWADYV
-506 KQNDDFATIT
+506 KQQQDFGTIT
-516 KAEIIKFA
+516 KTEIVKFA

-529 SNYVAVFKRN
+529 PDYVAVLKRT
-539 GEDPNKVKVIK
+539 GKDPNTVKVVK

-562 ASAFYTEVS
+562 ASAYYTQVS
-571 KLPSTELQPVFIDYK
+571 KLPATDLQPVFVDYK
-586 KDIQTANIKPGLP
+586 KDIQTAQIKPGLP
-599 LYYTKNSEN
+599 LYYTKNTEN

-613 FYAIDLGTN
+613 FYAIDLGTEN
-622 NNPLLDVATDY
+622 IPLLDVATDY

-662 SQDRVLISLS
+662 GQDRVLVSLS
-672 GLDSNLEPAMQLFE
+672 GLDSNLEPALKLFE

-706 LKQRQDAKLNKGVI
+706 LKQRQDAKLSKGVI

-732 PRNPFTSVVPEAQLK
+732 PRNPFTNIVPEAQLK

-752 QLTSLLKSLPTYQHR
+752 QLTSLLKSLPTYEHR
-767 VLYYGPRPI
+767 VLYY
-776 TELNTETSPQSKL
+776 
-789 NPATGKREIQLGAV
+789 
-803 GKRRGNGI
+803 
-811 ADVLYSLHRT
+811 
-821 PASLKPTP
+821 
-829 PAKDFAEQP
+829 
-838 LKDKKVYWV
+838 
-847 DYKMV
+847 
-852 QAEILFL
+852 
-859 TKGDTYDR
+859 
-867 LMVPTV
+867 
-873 ALYNEYFGGG
+873 
-883 MGSIVFQDLRESKAL
+883 
-898 AYSAMSR
+898 
-905 YANADKTGR
+905 
-914 SNYIVS
+914 
-920 YIGTQ
+920 
-925 SDKLP
+925 
-930 EAMAGMEG
+930 
-938 LLTDMPLADANLAI
+938 
-952 AKQSIRNSIATDRI
+952 
-966 THEGVLLSYERA
+966 
-978 RRLGLDYDVRRDVYD
+978 
-993 QTQNMTFGELQKFQQ
+993 
-1008 VKIKGQNQVIL
+1008 
-1019 VIGAK
+1019 
-1024 DRLNFKELAKYG
+1024 
-1036 TVQQL
+1036 
-1041 TLKEIFGY
+1041 